1 MRRKGKEAV
10 EGRSRRKEERQW
22 RIEKLGN
29 TRGKEEEDEGRGI
42 KVPEG
47 RLQHHEI

>member
-29 TRGKEEEDEGRGI
+29 TRGKEEEDGRSRG
-42 KVPEG
+42 KRKG
-47 RLQHHEI
+47 NGG